1 MGLLAAILRALV
13 RRPGRTAIGAG
24 VVVAGGAGALAAGR
38 LLAGRLLATERT
50 PRPMRVRV
58 RAVDGNRVT
67 LSRGRDTARDGTY
80 GLVWDGGNAVV
91 GEVVARD
98 RRTVTRRLVPAAGAS
113 VPPPRGRARVDDKPV
128 LGDPESALGL
138 AFRDVRVPGELGPMP
153 AWMVAGDPRRT
164 VWLLAV
170 HGRDGTREDF
180 LRLMG
185 VPARLGVTTLVLT
198 YRNDPGAPASPDGRY
213 HLGQTEWR
221 DLEAAVVWAR
231 DHGAT
236 GVVAFGA
243 SMGGTIVGQFLHHS
257 AVADLVRGVV
267 LDSPVLDW
275 RVTVGRLVT
284 RVRLPRR
291 VARVA
296 ERAIATT
303 GRIDLAGLDL
313 LARAD
318 DLTVPV
324 LLVQGTDDSLTPVE
338 GADRLAERRADLVTY
353 LRVDGAEHVQAWN
366 VAPAAYEAAL
376 AAFLDRVAPATP

>member
-1 MGLLAAILRALV
+1 
-13 RRPGRTAIGAG
+13 
-24 VVVAGGAGALAAGR
+24 
-38 LLAGRLLATERT
+38 
-50 PRPMRVRV
+50 
-58 RAVDGNRVT
+58 
-67 LSRGRDTARDGTY
+67 
-80 GLVWDGGNAVV
+80 
-91 GEVVARD
+91 
-98 RRTVTRRLVPAAGAS
+98 
-113 VPPPRGRARVDDKPV
+113 
-128 LGDPESALGL
+128 
-138 AFRDVRVPGELGPMP
+138 MP

-180 LRLMG
+180 LRLLG

-257 AVADLVRGVV
+257 ALAELVRGVV

-296 ERAIATT
+296 ERAITTT

-366 VAPAAYEAAL
+366 VAPDAYEAAL
-376 AAFLDRVAPATP
+376 AAFLDRVAPAAP